1 MIRSDRF
8 ASDMKERRG
17 AARVQP
23 NMEDRA
29 LIERIARHL
38 ARHDSEDWQSHVPDA
53 ASILALMKEPDV
65 HMREEGDGEIWRSMI
80 DAALR
85 QRWTVAP
92 GTDGDDSH
100 GGADEEGEIRLG
112 RDAVS
117 HDRADWVH
125 VHGKKEDKQ

>member
-8 ASDMKERRG
+8 ASGMKERRG
-17 AARVQP
+17 RARVQP
-23 NMEDRA
+23 VMDRT
-29 LIERIARHL
+29 LLERIARHL
-38 ARHDSEDWQSHVPDA
+38 ARNNPDDWQSHVPDA
-53 ASILALMKEPDV
+53 ASLLAIMKEPDAA
-65 HMREEGDGEIWRSMI
+65 MKDAGDGDHWRAMI

-85 QRWTVAP
+85 QRWEIAP
-92 GTDGDDSH
+92 GSGGDESH

-125 VHGKKEDKQ
+125 VHRRQEGQ

>member
-1 MIRSDRF
+1 
-8 ASDMKERRG
+8 
-17 AARVQP
+17 
-23 NMEDRA
+23 MEDRS

-38 ARHDSEDWQSHVPDA
+38 ARDKPDDWQSRVPDA
-53 ASILALMKEPDV
+53 ASILALMKEPDA
-65 HMREEGDGEIWRSMI
+65 HMREEGNGDLWQRMV

-85 QRWTVAP
+85 QRWSVAP
-92 GTDGDDSH
+92 GTNGDEGH

-125 VHGKKEDKQ
+125 VHGKQEDKQ